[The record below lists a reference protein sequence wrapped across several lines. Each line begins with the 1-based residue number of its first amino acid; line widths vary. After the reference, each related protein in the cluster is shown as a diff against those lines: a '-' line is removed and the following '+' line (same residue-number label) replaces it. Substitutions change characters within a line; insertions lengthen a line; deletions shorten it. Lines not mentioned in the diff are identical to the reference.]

1 MRCRHF
7 PRSILAGAVLFG
19 ALAFWAGLAE
29 AQTIRLPSVV
39 PEYDLPAI
47 EPFFPAVD
55 GEIPASV
62 IGRLPT
68 DGEPLP
74 PDIEFQPGLTP
85 EMVAPD
91 EGVLDLQVQPAPQ
104 ASAKLRDGSFQW
116 AAIAGTWM
124 PRFGDDGLGI
134 ANVEAKAVFGLP
146 FLTVENPLI
155 ITPVYGAYFF
165 DGPTESDLPARVYD
179 AYIEFRHLRKV
190 TGNFMLDLQV
200 TPGWYSD
207 YSHGE
212 WDSLRVG
219 ARALGIYDS
228 SPTSRWVFGAVYL
241 DRDDIHWLP
250 AGGWIWTP
258 TPDWNLELIFPKPK
272 VAWRLGVDGR
282 LETWLYVG
290 GDLGGSAW
298 TIERADGRPDEVAYR
313 DIRLL
318 AGIDRKIG
326 HFSMA
331 KLEFGYVL
339 NRELDYTS
347 RQRDVELDDT
357 FLIRALLGF

>member
-1 MRCRHF
+1 MPFRRCRHRGF
-7 PRSILAGAVLFG
+7 VRAMALFAIATSSAAAAG
-19 ALAFWAGLAE
+19 
-29 AQTIRLPSVV
+29 QTIRLPSVV
-39 PEYDLPAI
+39 PEYDMPAI
-47 EPFFPAVD
+47 EPFFSGD
-55 GEIPASV
+55 GALPASGV
-62 IGRLPT
+62 Q
-68 DGEPLP
+68 PLP
-74 PDIEFQPGLTP
+74 DVEYEPGYSREMIVP
-85 EMVAPD
+85 EED
-91 EGVLDLQVQPAPQ
+91 VLDLEVQPQPAT
-104 ASAKLRDGSFQW
+104 SAKLRDGSFQW

-134 ANVEAKAVFGLP
+134 TNIEAKAVFGLP

-155 ITPVYGAYFF
+155 ITPVYGAYFL
-165 DGPTESDLPARVYD
+165 DGPEESDLPARVYD
-179 AYIEFRHLRKV
+179 TYIEFRHLRKL
-190 TGNFMLDLQV
+190 TDTFMLDLQV

-207 YSHGE
+207 YSHFE

-250 AGGWIWTP
+250 AGGWMWTP
-258 TPDWNLELIFPKPK
+258 TPEWNLELIFPKPK
-272 VAWRLGVDGR
+272 LARRIAFDGR

-313 DIRLL
+313 DVRLL

-339 NRELDYTS
+339 WRELDYTS

-357 FLIRALLGF
+357 FLIRALWGF